1 MIEYTPKKLATP
13 RSPNSSPFL
22 QDRTWKLGA
31 GIAGTHP
38 GDKIAVPDSLFLYAG
53 MWFTR
58 TLDTAKTFSFSPAYP
73 HPTIVRKLR
82 IGQRLHRTSKKDRGN
97 LELASREISQVR
109 SLSDV
114 SPHEVRMHD
123 QVLLDTARN
132 LHFSLHV
139 TNVGNRKKPT
149 PTAIQP
155 YLQGRSRNLGAS
167 IEGNHTDPARSS
179 KPTESEGKIEDSF
192 DLENQQREEIID
204 KTEQRRT
211 ISPDVNTKP
220 ATRNF
225 GTQSHRPSH
234 PHPRRHRNRLAIS
247 VNKTDEESTKK
258 GVPRRKL

>member
-1 MIEYTPKKLATP
+1 
-13 RSPNSSPFL
+13 
-22 QDRTWKLGA
+22 
-31 GIAGTHP
+31 
-38 GDKIAVPDSLFLYAG
+38 
-53 MWFTR
+53 
-58 TLDTAKTFSFSPAYP
+58 
-73 HPTIVRKLR
+73 
-82 IGQRLHRTSKKDRGN
+82 
-97 LELASREISQVR
+97 
-109 SLSDV
+109 
-114 SPHEVRMHD
+114 MHNH
-123 QVLLDTARN
+123 VLLDTARN

-179 KPTESEGKIEDSF
+179 KPTKSEGRIEGSF
-192 DLENQQREEIID
+192 DLENQQRGEIFD
-204 KTEQRRT
+204 KTEQRRA
-211 ISPDVNTKP
+211 ISPDVKSMMVNTKP

-225 GTQSHRPSH
+225 GTQSHWPSH